1 MRYGMTTGLMLSG
14 AFVWFSCMD
23 IVITG
28 EKIQYIFRKMP
39 KAGIIFSMILR
50 FLPMYMRKY
59 ERMKMINDIN
69 NKSGRNSK
77 DNAVFVFSGV
87 TSYAMESSMETAD
100 IMVSNGFT
108 QSSQIF
114 CGSYRFRL
122 RDCILLIITILMAA
136 GGLLLPGARLV
147 FMAFMSFIP
156 IFYRGKENVKLW
168 IYNMKR

>member
-1 MRYGMTTGLMLSG
+1 MQFLFFGSDKLCDGKQYGDSRYN
-14 AFVWFSCMD
+14 
-23 IVITG
+23 G
-28 EKIQYIFRKMP
+28 EQW
-39 KAGIIFSMILR
+39 
-50 FLPMYMRKY
+50 
-59 ERMKMINDIN
+59 
-69 NKSGRNSK
+69 
-77 DNAVFVFSGV
+77 
-87 TSYAMESSMETAD
+87 
-100 IMVSNGFT
+100 FT

>member
-1 MRYGMTTGLMLSG
+1 MTS
-14 AFVWFSCMD
+14 
-23 IVITG
+23 ITKAA
-28 EKIQYIFRKMP
+28 ETVKIMQF
-39 KAGIIFSMILR
+39 
-50 FLPMYMRKY
+50 
-59 ERMKMINDIN
+59 
-69 NKSGRNSK
+69 
-77 DNAVFVFSGV
+77 FVFSGV

-100 IMVSNGFT
+100 IMESNGFT

-122 RDCILLIITILMAA
+122 RDCILLIITILMAT

>member
-1 MRYGMTTGLMLSG
+1 MTS
-14 AFVWFSCMD
+14 
-23 IVITG
+23 ITKAA
-28 EKIQYIFRKMP
+28 ETVKIMQFC
-39 KAGIIFSMILR
+39 
-50 FLPMYMRKY
+50 
-59 ERMKMINDIN
+59 
-69 NKSGRNSK
+69 
-77 DNAVFVFSGV
+77 FSGV

-100 IMVSNGFT
+100 IMESNGFT

-156 IFYRGKENVKLW
+156 IFTGERRMLNYGYT
-168 IYNMKR
+168 I